1 MSTRTY
7 IWVIVVGVV
16 VWWLSRKPAAAPTA
30 SVTLG
35 DPTVVGSGSTQLGNT
50 DYLTTVVPPGT
61 P

>member
-7 IWVIVVGVV
+7 IWIIAVGVIV
-16 VWWLSRKPAAAPTA
+16 WLLSREPAAAPTA

-35 DPTVVGSGSTQLGNT
+35 VPTVTGSGATQLGNT

>member
-7 IWVIVVGVV
+7 IWIIAVGVIVLLL
-16 VWWLSRKPAAAPTA
+16 WRTPATTPAA

-35 DPTVVGSGSTQLGNT
+35 DPTVTGSGSTQLGNT
-50 DYLTTVVPPGT
+50 DYLTSVVPPGT

>member
-1 MSTRTY
+1 LSTKSY
-7 IWVIVVGVV
+7 IWAIVIGVV
-16 VWWLSRKPAAAPTA
+16 VWLLSRKAAAAPTA